1 MIRSLSTMYGHKLAA
16 IDGEIGHVKDF
27 YVDDQSWA
35 VRYLVTDTGDWLTGR
50 KVLIAP
56 HHLGSID
63 LDGQHLPVSLTR
75 RQIEKSPLIETHR
88 PVSRQFEEEYYR
100 HYGLPY
106 YWQGNG
112 LWGMT
117 SFPMIELPAVFPN
130 DGSDINADVGP
141 QPDAHLRSTL
151 AMQGYRIT
159 VSDGEFGRIS
169 DFMIDDTSWSIPHLV
184 VKTGSWLFGTE
195 VLVDT
200 AHVGRITFE
209 ESTVSLDMTR
219 EAIRNCPPVAV

>member
-1 MIRSLSTMYGHKLAA
+1 MIRSLTTLYGHKLAA

-27 YVDDQSWA
+27 YIDDQSWA

-63 LDGQHLPVSLTR
+63 LDGRHLPVSLTR
-75 RQIEKSPLIETHR
+75 RQIEDSPLIEMHK

-100 HYGLPY
+100 HYGLPF

-130 DGSDINADVGP
+130 DGSDSSADAVP
-141 QPDAHLRSTL
+141 QADAHLRSTI
-151 AMQGYRIT
+151 AMHGYHIQAL
-159 VSDGEFGRIS
+159 DGEFGHIS
-169 DFMIDDTSWSIPHLV
+169 DFMIDDTSWSIPQLV

-209 ESTVSLDMTR
+209 ESTVTVDMTR
-219 EAIRNCPPVAV
+219 EAIRNSPPVLV